1 MDKNMQTYSTIVG
14 LLKASEE
21 RAANYCEELHAV
33 SIELAALDD
42 EIEQSL
48 YDNSLLTNIINRISN
63 RIAVGRSIYSSPE
76 IALDEIENLLSEADQ

>member
-14 LLKASEE
+14 LLIASEE

-33 SIELAALDD
+33 SIELSSLDD
-42 EIEQSL
+42 EIEQSM

-63 RIAVGRSIYSSPE
+63 RIATARGVYSSPE
-76 IALDEIENLLSEADQ
+76 IALDEIEDIIEESK